1 MNKKEVAEIKRQIK
15 FGNDDLLIN
24 KIGIYYINKEN
35 VVICSSIKHFTEENE
50 MTAGMAEGNSW
61 NQLDEVT
68 FLEIFKKTLGGQ
80 LGKGL
85 VEYAIPNDIL
95 LGTDNCYTKLND
107 VLDDNLE
114 TKETVDKYVS
124 FLAEALNKDEEY
136 AICLLSAL
144 YTLPVKDAK
153 GFKTKDED
161 LMLESEEFNF
171 LIVSICP
178 VVPVKL
184 GLLYDKNTNEIEHK
198 PNEDKTIAL
207 PTSGFLFPAFNNRTT
222 DINNILVFNKK
233 SKEPDLALIRN
244 ALGCNFIMD
253 ADEEQNKFNT
263 IITKVITG
271 DDDLNVAIDYKI
283 TQSIYSIIS
292 EKISNSVLDT
302 EMPTISKSE
311 LKSILSRSGV
321 LETKLEKFDEVYDE
335 VLDNQKIQFKAVN
348 VINASKLDIKSPDV
362 VINVKSDKSEK
373 ITAKQIDGKRCLVVE
388 LDENVEINGLNVKV
402 Q

>member
-15 FGNDDLLIN
+15 FGNEDLLIN

-35 VVICSSIKHFTEENE
+35 AVICSSIKHFTEEND
-50 MTAGMAEGNSW
+50 MIAGKAEGNSW

-85 VEYAIPNDIL
+85 VEYAIPNEIL

-124 FLAEALNKDEEY
+124 FLADSLNKDEEY

-207 PTSGFLFPAFNNRTT
+207 PTSGFLFPAFNNRST

-233 SKEPDLALIRN
+233 AKEPDLALIRN

-263 IITKVITG
+263 ILTKVITG
-271 DDDLNVAIDYKI
+271 DDDLNVAVDYNI

-292 EKISNSVLDT
+292 EKISNSALDT

-321 LETKLEKFDEVYDE
+321 SDVKLEKFDEVYDE

>member
-321 LETKLEKFDEVYDE
+321 PETKLEKFDEVYDE